1 LVTLIGS
8 LFETNNRLL
17 GFFSLVF
24 CILAFKRVN
33 FYARTSFFAAVKFL
47 TIVTGS
53 LALFQSFRP
62 AVELPGVLKA
72 LWIYDFC
79 DFMSQLAFWL

>member
-8 LFETNNRLL
+8 LFETNNKLP

-47 TIVTGS
+47 MIVTGS
-53 LALFQSFRP
+53 PAVFQSFRP
-62 AVELPGVLKA
+62 AVESPSVPDTCGPAAGHDAERK
-72 LWIYDFC
+72 
-79 DFMSQLAFWL
+79 